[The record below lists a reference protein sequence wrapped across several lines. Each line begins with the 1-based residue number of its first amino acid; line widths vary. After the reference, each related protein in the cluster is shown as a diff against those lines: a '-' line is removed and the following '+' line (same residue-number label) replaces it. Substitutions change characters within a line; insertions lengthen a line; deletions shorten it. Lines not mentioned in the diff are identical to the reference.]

1 MDLRQISQK
10 LRQLRCPEH
19 HEQPTI
25 TIQKSD
31 QLKIECCCDK
41 FKSRITAETEKLIRE
56 ETEKMIDDQLKSL
69 QKLFK

>member
-10 LRQLRCPEH
+10 LRLLKCPEH
-19 HEQPTI
+19 HERPTVI
-25 TIQKSD
+25 ILKSD

-41 FKSRITAETEKLIRE
+41 FKSKITAEAEKLMRK